1 MTFNKSFRSP
11 RLLPSHARNKL
22 GSNYKAGVR
31 SIIFLQPPTFDV
43 LTPLL
48 FGIISSTIP
57 ISLQIYFNIMSYIHR
72 LMMLLLFTSKIK
84 LIKYRYS

>member
-48 FGIISSTIP
+48 FSKISSTIP
-57 ISLQIYFNIMSYIHR
+57 ISLQIYFNIMSY
-72 LMMLLLFTSKIK
+72 TSFNDDFI
-84 LIKYRYS
+84 I